1 MTTCT
6 IGTEQAARISGAS
19 SRQIGYWCSS
29 GLITPQ
35 TPARGPGSERKFG
48 FMDLLR
54 LRILAQL
61 RGAGIPLQ
69 RIRKALEQLGEWN
82 EKDPLASGRLLAV
95 GDRLYWTESDAVLV
109 DILKRQRA
117 MAPVVLLDLAELAQ
131 ETEAELRR
139 VRAA

>member
-1 MTTCT
+1 
-6 IGTEQAARISGAS
+6 
-19 SRQIGYWCSS
+19 
-29 GLITPQ
+29 
-35 TPARGPGSERKFG
+35 
-48 FMDLLR
+48 MDLLR